1 MTVIPL
7 QLHIHIFQ
15 LADLLL
21 SFLLKP
27 SHLRITINININK
40 PSKLKVN
47 IDNNI
52 LKPSQLRVDININI
66 NKPSKCYILYENITT
81 EHIHWPPFQIPD
93 FHEAKERDLPIQGPT
108 SHLNYPNMIAR
119 FAVRGCQAKTNLEI
133 KWWIFT
139 FL

>member
-81 EHIHWPPFQIPD
+81 EHIH
-93 FHEAKERDLPIQGPT
+93 
-108 SHLNYPNMIAR
+108 
-119 FAVRGCQAKTNLEI
+119 
-133 KWWIFT
+133 
-139 FL
+139 